1 MPLIGNDISPAFESV
16 PTRQEFSG
24 DGSTTTFTLNQTVS
38 SEQDIVVSVD
48 GVVQEPTGAYTVPD
62 GTTLTFTAA
71 PSNNSGNNVGSIYE
85 PGLDR
90 DFTLALQ
97 NILENQ
103 TNLQLI
109 QTNGDL
115 LYEGEII
122 EIIQAARNEKDAI
135 IINAGGY
142 THTSIA
148 ILDSLRAFTGLIY
161 EVHIS
166 NIYNR
171 EYYRRKSYIS
181 LISNGVI
188 CGLGILGYEIA
199 IDAISLK

>member
-1 MPLIGNDISPAFESV
+1 MSKKKILIVNGPNINLLGQREKNV
-16 PTRQEFSG
+16 YGELTYKR
-24 DGSTTTFTLNQTVS
+24 LK
-38 SEQDIVVSVD
+38 
-48 GVVQEPTGAYTVPD
+48 
-62 GTTLTFTAA
+62 TTLIKYGRKKNLDITFFQ
-71 PSNNSGNNVGSIYE
+71 SN
-85 PGLDR
+85 
-90 DFTLALQ
+90 
-97 NILENQ
+97 
-103 TNLQLI
+103 
-109 QTNGDL
+109 
-115 LYEGEII
+115 YEGEII
-122 EIIQAARNEKDAI
+122 DVIQAARSKKDAI

-199 IDAISLK
+199 IDAVSLK

>member
-1 MPLIGNDISPAFESV
+1 MSKKKILIVNGPNINLLGQREKNV
-16 PTRQEFSG
+16 YGELTYKV
-24 DGSTTTFTLNQTVS
+24 LK
-38 SEQDIVVSVD
+38 
-48 GVVQEPTGAYTVPD
+48 
-62 GTTLTFTAA
+62 TTLIKYGRKKNLDITLFQ
-71 PSNNSGNNVGSIYE
+71 SN
-85 PGLDR
+85 
-90 DFTLALQ
+90 
-97 NILENQ
+97 
-103 TNLQLI
+103 
-109 QTNGDL
+109 
-115 LYEGEII
+115 YEGEII
-122 EIIQAARNEKDAI
+122 DIIQAARNKKDAI

-199 IDAISLK
+199 IDAVSYK

>member
-1 MPLIGNDISPAFESV
+1 MSKKKILIVNGPNINLLGQREKNV
-16 PTRQEFSG
+16 Y
-24 DGSTTTFTLNQTVS
+24 GS
-38 SEQDIVVSVD
+38 
-48 GVVQEPTGAYTVPD
+48 
-62 GTTLTFTAA
+62 LTFK
-71 PSNNSGNNVGSIYE
+71 
-85 PGLDR
+85 
-90 DFTLALQ
+90 ALK
-97 NILENQ
+97 
-103 TNLQLI
+103 TNLIKYGRKKNLDITFFQS
-109 QTNGDL
+109 N
-115 LYEGEII
+115 YEGEII
-122 EIIQAARNEKDAI
+122 NIIQAARNKKDAI

-199 IDAISLK
+199 IDAVSLNNDNI

>member
-1 MPLIGNDISPAFESV
+1 MSKKKILIVNGPNINLLGQREKNVYGELTYKS
-16 PTRQEFSG
+16 
-24 DGSTTTFTLNQTVS
+24 
-38 SEQDIVVSVD
+38 IK
-48 GVVQEPTGAYTVPD
+48 
-62 GTTLTFTAA
+62 TTLIKYGRKKNLDITIFQ
-71 PSNNSGNNVGSIYE
+71 SN
-85 PGLDR
+85 
-90 DFTLALQ
+90 
-97 NILENQ
+97 
-103 TNLQLI
+103 
-109 QTNGDL
+109 
-115 LYEGEII
+115 YEGEII
-122 EIIQAARNEKDAI
+122 DIIQAARNKKDAI

-188 CGLGILGYEIA
+188 CGLGTLGYEIA
-199 IDAISLK
+199 IDAVSLNNNYI

>member
-1 MPLIGNDISPAFESV
+1 MSKKKILIVNGPNINLLGQREKNV
-16 PTRQEFSG
+16 YGE
-24 DGSTTTFTLNQTVS
+24 
-38 SEQDIVVSVD
+38 
-48 GVVQEPTGAYTVPD
+48 
-62 GTTLTFTAA
+62 LTYKDLKT
-71 PSNNSGNNVGSIYE
+71 
-85 PGLDR
+85 
-90 DFTLALQ
+90 
-97 NILENQ
+97 
-103 TNLQLI
+103 QLI
-109 QTNGDL
+109 KYARKKNLDITFFQSNS
-115 LYEGEII
+115 EGEII
-122 EIIQAARNEKDAI
+122 DIIQAARSKKDAI

-199 IDAISLK
+199 MDAVSLK

>member
-1 MPLIGNDISPAFESV
+1 MSKKKILIVNGPNINLLGQREKEIYGELTYNSLKTKLTTYSRKKNLDISFF
-16 PTRQEFSG
+16 Q
-24 DGSTTTFTLNQTVS
+24 
-38 SEQDIVVSVD
+38 
-48 GVVQEPTGAYTVPD
+48 
-62 GTTLTFTAA
+62 
-71 PSNNSGNNVGSIYE
+71 SN
-85 PGLDR
+85 
-90 DFTLALQ
+90 
-97 NILENQ
+97 
-103 TNLQLI
+103 
-109 QTNGDL
+109 
-115 LYEGEII
+115 YEGEIV
-122 EIIQAARNEKDAI
+122 EIIQVARNRKDAI
-135 IINAGGY
+135 IINAAAY

-199 IDAISLK
+199 IDAVSLK

>member
-1 MPLIGNDISPAFESV
+1 MSKKKILIVNGPNINLLGQREKNVYGELTYKALKIKLIKYGRKKNLDI
-16 PTRQEFSG
+16 
-24 DGSTTTFTLNQTVS
+24 TLFQ
-38 SEQDIVVSVD
+38 
-48 GVVQEPTGAYTVPD
+48 
-62 GTTLTFTAA
+62 
-71 PSNNSGNNVGSIYE
+71 SN
-85 PGLDR
+85 
-90 DFTLALQ
+90 
-97 NILENQ
+97 
-103 TNLQLI
+103 
-109 QTNGDL
+109 
-115 LYEGEII
+115 YEGEII
-122 EIIQAARNEKDAI
+122 DIIQAARNKKDAI

-199 IDAISLK
+199 IDAVSLK

>member
-1 MPLIGNDISPAFESV
+1 MSKKKILIVNGPNINLLGQREKNVYGELTYKAIKIKLIEYGRKKNLDI
-16 PTRQEFSG
+16 
-24 DGSTTTFTLNQTVS
+24 TFFQ
-38 SEQDIVVSVD
+38 
-48 GVVQEPTGAYTVPD
+48 
-62 GTTLTFTAA
+62 
-71 PSNNSGNNVGSIYE
+71 SN
-85 PGLDR
+85 
-90 DFTLALQ
+90 
-97 NILENQ
+97 
-103 TNLQLI
+103 
-109 QTNGDL
+109 
-115 LYEGEII
+115 YEGEII
-122 EIIQAARNEKDAI
+122 DIIQAARSKKDAI